1 MANIFSTISM
11 VCFVLSGMSFVGAII
26 LFYVMNTKAAYLELK
41 GKPQSY
47 VVVQSR
53 GEAAAET
60 PTRKINVEDD
70 AVTTILHPKLERSKR
85 NV

>member
-41 GKPQSY
+41 GKTQSDM
-47 VVVQSR
+47 VVQNR
-53 GEAAAET
+53 GGAAAET
-60 PTRKINVEDD
+60 PTRKINVKDD
-70 AVTTILHPKLERSKR
+70 AVTTILYTKLERSKR